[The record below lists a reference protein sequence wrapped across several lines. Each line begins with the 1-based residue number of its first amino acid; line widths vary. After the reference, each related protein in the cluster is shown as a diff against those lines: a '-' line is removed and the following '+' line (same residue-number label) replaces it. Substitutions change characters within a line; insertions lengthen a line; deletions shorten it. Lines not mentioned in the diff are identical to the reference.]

1 MAVTI
6 LLFDQLFF
14 RPLVAWAEKFHVELT
29 ASSDPPR
36 SWLLDVLRRTRL
48 MASVGRPL
56 GVGARWIASFR
67 LSPGVHLP
75 RPPAAVGGGASAPST
90 WSGSVS

>member
-1 MAVTI
+1 MASTI
-6 LLFDQLFF
+6 LIFDQLFF

-48 MASVGRPL
+48 MARVGQPL
-56 GVGARWIASFR
+56 GGARALDR
-67 LSPGVHLP
+67 LVP
-75 RPPAAVGGGASAPST
+75 RRAERASAAAANR
-90 WSGSVS
+90 